1 MKKSIA
7 VLGLG
12 KYGKSLAENLYR
24 MGADVLAVDNDE
36 EIVKDFADRCTAAVC
51 ADLSSE
57 DEVNALGLKSMD
69 IVVTAMGRNLAASI
83 MSIAVA
89 KELGVP
95 LVIAKST
102 SERMSSILLKVGA
115 DRILNPEG
123 AGGKRSARILLSS
136 SLVDFFEVDE
146 NMDLAEMMP
155 KKEWIGKTLIDL
167 NLRKKQNVNVVA
179 IKDAGGHWNFAD
191 PKKPL
196 TEESTMLIALFRNA
210 AEHLI

>member
-167 NLRKKQNVNVVA
+167 NLRKKQNMNVVA
-179 IKDAGGHWNFAD
+179 IKDAGGHWDFAD

>member
-167 NLRKKQNVNVVA
+167 NLRKKQNMNVVA
-179 IKDAGGHWNFAD
+179 IKDAGGHWDFAD

-196 TEESTMLIALFRNA
+196 TEESTMLIALFRNS

>member
-57 DEVNALGLKSMD
+57 DEVNALGLKSLD

-95 LVIAKST
+95 LVIAKSS

-146 NMDLAEMMP
+146 NMDLVEMMP

-167 NLRKKQNVNVVA
+167 NLRKKQNMNVVA
-179 IKDAGGHWNFAD
+179 IKDAGGHWDFAD